1 MKPGE
6 REIVNAFH
14 RLYFDGPEGAGR
26 VQHRTFWRGVQCLKC
41 PLDLWAYQEI
51 LHDVKPDLV
60 VETGTHRG
68 GSALFLADM
77 LELAGRGEVITI
89 DILENDSRP
98 RHPRIR
104 YVTASSTDQSRI
116 RPLLDARPPGETRL
130 VVLDSDHSKAHV
142 AGELALYAPY
152 VSVGSY
158 LIVEDTNVNGRP
170 VLPDFGPGPAEAV
183 ADFLAASR
191 AFVADTAREKSL
203 LTFNPG
209 GYLKRIA

>member
-1 MKPGE
+1 VPEVPARPLGLSGDSPRREAGPRRGDGHAPG
-6 REIVNAFH
+6 RQRPLPGGHA
-14 RLYFDGPEGAGR
+14 RAGR
-26 VQHRTFWRGVQCLKC
+26 
-41 PLDLWAYQEI
+41 P
-51 LHDVKPDLV
+51 
-60 VETGTHRG
+60 
-68 GSALFLADM
+68 
-77 LELAGRGEVITI
+77 GEVITI